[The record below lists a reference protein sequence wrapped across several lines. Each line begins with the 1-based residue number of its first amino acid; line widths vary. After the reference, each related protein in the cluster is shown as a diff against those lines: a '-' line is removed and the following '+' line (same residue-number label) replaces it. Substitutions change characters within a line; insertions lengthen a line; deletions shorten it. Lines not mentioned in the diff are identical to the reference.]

1 MSLVHGS
8 LDSRSGGMCSCRRCK
23 RAFAKRSFNGG
34 FPTWIWARRRDR
46 TPLLNPSS
54 IVWLDTQKKNKCY
67 DNKNNVEK
75 PHDSLGDDSTH
86 MHRPFHYRQDLRHRR
101 KASLGDLGSLG
112 WFLMQKTRLCKL
124 WEASGAISQ
133 EKNGVCEISQ
143 TPKRA
148 AKLFRN
154 TELSSQGCEV
164 GFHLEVPSSLLAAWF
179 VNRQKEKHLTVQKCC
194 EITSQQKGDFATL
207 CKMLP
212 SARSDWLVMAATSS
226 FQLRIA
232 HRLKHWIVDF
242 LSFEMFLNAFKT
254 KSVPKI
260 PLNKGLID
268 GLPMQGQDSVTILS
282 MFHDILEKETPFV
295 VLMVTKGWRIGK
307 QWVEGN
313 GLLRQSLHAGLV
325 PPSGPSSCTHIPRQ
339 RGGRCTLNEI
349 NIGGRVGLAPPAFP
363 NFVIDVAVA
372 SVA

>member
-1 MSLVHGS
+1 MSPRSPKAYQVLAILENPTLKSPPRGS
-8 LDSRSGGMCSCRRCK
+8 QGDFTSSSLL
-23 RAFAKRSFNGG
+23 AKTIELCTLALGT
-34 FPTWIWARRRDR
+34 FPDN
-46 TPLLNPSS
+46 LSS
-54 IVWLDTQKKNKCY
+54 KEL
-67 DNKNNVEK
+67 E
-75 PHDSLGDDSTH
+75 
-86 MHRPFHYRQDLRHRR
+86 
-101 KASLGDLGSLG
+101 
-112 WFLMQKTRLCKL
+112 
-124 WEASGAISQ
+124 
-133 EKNGVCEISQ
+133 

-242 LSFEMFLNAFKT
+242 LSFEMIHSWQMNSKLCPRFLIA
-254 KSVPKI
+254 
-260 PLNKGLID
+260 LLILDLLRD